1 MPAYRFRSDQ
11 YVSRGFKD
19 LAISF
24 NANPSTDDFG
34 AVKNERA
41 ITQSVR
47 NLILTIFGERP
58 FQPNVGSRVKGLLF
72 EPWDPFSKDAIKTE
86 IKDCLGRLE
95 PRITVQDVRIRDNS
109 DLNEIQ
115 VELEY
120 KITGENT
127 TQEVTFLLE
136 KT

>member
-58 FQPNVGSRVKGLLF
+58 FQPSIGSRVKL
-72 EPWDPFSKDAIKTE
+72 
-86 IKDCLGRLE
+86 
-95 PRITVQDVRIRDNS
+95 RDNS

-120 KITGENT
+120 KITGEQVI
-127 TQEVTFLLE
+127 QEVTFLLE

>member
-58 FQPNVGSRVKGLLF
+58 FQPSIGSRVKGLLF

-86 IKDCLGRLE
+86 IKDCLKRLE
-95 PRITVQDVRIRDNS
+95 PRIEVTDVRLRDNS

-120 KITGENT
+120 KIIGEQVI
-127 TQEVTFLLE
+127 QEVTFLLE

>member
-58 FQPNVGSRVKGLLF
+58 FQPSIGSRVKGLLF

-86 IKDCLGRLE
+86 IRDCLKRLE
-95 PRITVQDVRIRDNS
+95 PRIEVTDVRLRDKS

-120 KITGENT
+120 KIIGEQRI
-127 TQEVTFLLE
+127 QEVTFLLE

>member
-41 ITQSVR
+41 ITQAVR

-58 FQPNVGSRVKGLLF
+58 FQPSIGSRVKGLLF

-86 IKDCLGRLE
+86 IRDCLKRLE
-95 PRITVQDVRIRDNS
+95 PRIEVTDVRLRDNS

-120 KITGENT
+120 KIIGEQVI
-127 TQEVTFLLE
+127 QEVTFLLE

>member
-58 FQPNVGSRVKGLLF
+58 FQPSIGSRVKGLLF

-86 IKDCLGRLE
+86 IRDCLKRLE
-95 PRITVQDVRIRDNS
+95 PRIEVTDVRLRDNS

-120 KITGENT
+120 KIIGEQRI
-127 TQEVTFLLE
+127 QEVTFLLE

>member
-58 FQPNVGSRVKGLLF
+58 FQPSIGSRVKGLLF

-86 IKDCLGRLE
+86 IRDCLKRLE
-95 PRITVQDVRIRDNS
+95 PRIEVTDVRLRDNS

-120 KITGENT
+120 KIIREQRI
-127 TQEVTFLLE
+127 QEVTFLLE

>member
-58 FQPNVGSRVKGLLF
+58 FQPSIGSRVKGLLLT
-72 EPWDPFSKDAIKTE
+72 WDPFSKDAIKTE
-86 IKDCLGRLE
+86 IRDCLKRLGTNRSHRC
-95 PRITVQDVRIRDNS
+95 PTP
-109 DLNEIQ
+109 
-115 VELEY
+115 
-120 KITGENT
+120 
-127 TQEVTFLLE
+127 
-136 KT
+136 